1 MATPTLATNDEYD
14 SFSADRAEPAIETGS
29 LRYRFERAD
38 EQFAVFELPD
48 EMCVGRRTPA
58 SASVTIQY

>member
-1 MATPTLATNDEYD
+1 L
-14 SFSADRAEPAIETGS
+14 AEPAIEMGS

-58 SASVTIQY
+58 SASVTIHPDMISSIVTIGDSVN